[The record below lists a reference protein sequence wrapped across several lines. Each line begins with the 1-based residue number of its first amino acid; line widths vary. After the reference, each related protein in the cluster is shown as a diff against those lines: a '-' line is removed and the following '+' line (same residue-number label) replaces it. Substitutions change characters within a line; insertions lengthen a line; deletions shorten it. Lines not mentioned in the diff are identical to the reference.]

1 MYMLYTC
8 TVGSIRTVN
17 EITCYTHVHVLL
29 DQYVQWMCSTH
40 RGKSEGV
47 PFEEGHRGDIDKHV
61 LPSVSKETFAPHLNL
76 DGLGRVLH
84 DLDDDHLTQTAH
96 TTHDSLD
103 GVDDESTQQ
112 VYP

>member
-1 MYMLYTC
+1 
-8 TVGSIRTVN
+8 
-17 EITCYTHVHVLL
+17 
-29 DQYVQWMCSTH
+29 MCSTH

-84 DLDDDHLTQTAH
+84 DLDNDHFTQTTH
-96 TTHDSLD
+96 KTHDSLD

-112 VYP
+112 VDPRLQTNITHTHIMRYFGRAPDAHTCIHICILIIG